1 MSLQSKKNKGEL
13 IRRLVLQVTAPAIF
27 AGICL
32 AVMSIFS
39 LWQLDR
45 ARRNLSYLLSQN
57 VASVRAASR
66 MEDAVRRM
74 RFASLEYLLDGKE
87 KSRAEIERAKG
98 EFETWLHNASLTSNS
113 TDEKAIL
120 DQITEGFRTFQVEL
134 DRVNQSYKR
143 QFPPKSFREVV
154 DGHPINIVVEPC
166 RQLAQANEDYMQ
178 RTVDQEAVWSK
189 RVHWIFLGTGLLA
202 PLAAATVGYNL
213 ARRMGKRLLRLQ
225 IQIGDAARQLKEGF
239 ADIEVS
245 STASIDELDSQMQYL
260 TRRVQ
265 DIVME
270 LGRHQ
275 RDAIRNQQLAAV
287 GQLAASL
294 AHEIRNPLTAIKML
308 VEAALRD
315 ERPRPMSAESLR
327 VVHREVERLEQT
339 VQELLDFARP
349 PTLKRTIVPLSKM
362 INGAVELVQARAT
375 RQRVDIRR
383 IKLSDVTVDVDEG
396 QLRGVFVN
404 LLLNS
409 LDAMPQGGTIDINNL
424 RNGNSI
430 YVTIA
435 DSGSGIPSS
444 AFETLFT
451 PFSSSKV
458 TGTGLGLSICK
469 RVVEQHQGAIS
480 AHNRKGG
487 GAELEI
493 RLPLANE

>member
-1 MSLQSKKNKGEL
+1 MALQTKKNKAEL
-13 IRRLVLQVTAPAIF
+13 FRRLVLQVTAPAMF
-27 AGICL
+27 VGICL
-32 AVMSIFS
+32 AFISIFS

-74 RFASLEYLLDGKE
+74 RFASLEYLLDGKDE
-87 KSRAEIERAKG
+87 SRTEIDKAHD
-98 EFETWLHNASLTSNS
+98 EFTTWFHNASLISNS
-113 TDEKAIL
+113 EEEKVIL
-120 DQITEGFRTFQVEL
+120 DQISDGFRKFQIEL
-134 DRVNQSYKR
+134 DRINQSYKR

-154 DGHPINIVVEPC
+154 DGHPINLVVEPC
-166 RQLAQANEDYMQ
+166 RKLAKANEDYMQ
-178 RTVDQEAVWSK
+178 QMVDQEAIWSK

-225 IQIGDAARQLKEGF
+225 IQIGDAARQLTDGI

-245 STASIDELDSQMQYL
+245 SSASIDELDSQMQYL

-265 DIVME
+265 DIVLE
-270 LGRHQ
+270 LGKHQ

-308 VEAALRD
+308 VEAGLRD
-315 ERPRPMSAESLR
+315 ARPRPMSMESLR

-362 INGAVELVQARAT
+362 INGAVELVQARAA
-375 RQRVDIRR
+375 RQQVEIRR
-383 IKLSDVTVDVDEG
+383 IKLSDVSVDVDEG

-409 LDAMPQGGTIDINNL
+409 LDAMPQGGTIDIRNL
-424 RNGNSI
+424 RNGKSI

-435 DSGSGIPSS
+435 DSGSGISDS

-469 RVVEQHQGAIS
+469 RVVEQHSGAIS
-480 AHNRKGG
+480 AHNRKCG
-487 GAELEI
+487 GAELEL
-493 RLPLANE
+493 RLPLATE